1 MCARIANFIPTFFH
15 CPAEERVSVGVMRAQ
30 SLSFGVASNG
40 PVNIL
45 TACYSPAP
53 KGRRP
58 RAPAA
63 ANEHFGSLNDS

>member
-15 CPAEERVSVGVMRAQ
+15 CPAKGVGVMRAQ

-45 TACYSPAP
+45 TAMLFA
-53 KGRRP
+53 GAE
-58 RAPAA
+58 RAAQAA